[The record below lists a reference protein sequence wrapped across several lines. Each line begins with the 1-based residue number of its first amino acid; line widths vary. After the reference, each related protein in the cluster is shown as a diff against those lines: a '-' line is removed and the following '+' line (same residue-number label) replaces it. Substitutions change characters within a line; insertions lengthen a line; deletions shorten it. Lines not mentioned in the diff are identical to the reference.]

1 MAVHE
6 ERPGGDGRSTAP
18 ALAAFGC
25 ADLVL
30 LRAAVRPPEPQPAGP
45 APMPTGPED
54 DLAVLRQAAADT
66 LLREAL
72 ALSSPS
78 LSAVLDTVAEGRTP
92 RARELRRAARA
103 VTRYRLRMGG
113 RATPFGL
120 LAGVS
125 AAGFAPEP
133 AARWGTGHIK
143 HVRADMGWISGIV
156 DRLERDPAVLARLRV
171 TANDLCTVRG
181 DRLVLPFV
189 PRAEQ
194 GQSLQEVTIRHT
206 EAVQRTFELAATPL
220 AWSALPALLHDAYP
234 DAPPA
239 AVERMPAE
247 LVRHGMLLTDLRP
260 PLDGTDPLDHVLG
273 LLAGHEG
280 TYAPDS
286 RHIVAELV
294 AVRDAL
300 TRYAA
305 LPPGEGRAELTAA
318 SARMQ
323 QLQPGERTV
332 QVDLALDAHI
342 GLPECVRDEAES
354 AARTLAALT
363 AGRPGPHSL
372 RVYHADFLERYG
384 TDRAVPLLELL
395 DPERGLGLP
404 AGYGPG
410 PGPVTG
416 SAPAEGTSARDRLLI
431 ALAQETTM
439 AGERELVLDNE
450 LLTALSAAD
459 PDPDLGPPPSFDLLA
474 ELLADSVDAMAA
486 GDFRL
491 VAGGVSAVA
500 GAVAGRFGHVLG
512 EAAKGVGD
520 VVRSV
525 PTRNPQALR
534 AQLTF
539 RTRTGKAA
547 NVSAVPQW
555 LDHTISVSA
564 FTDRSAP
571 HALALTDLA
580 VVAGTRRLAL
590 VSVTL
595 GREIVPTLPSMLRPG
610 GNAPDL
616 ARFLEE
622 IGRSGDGAWPGWD
635 WGAADAL
642 PCLPRVR
649 HGRTVL
655 AAARWRP
662 ADPALHAPATEPGAW
677 RRRFTRWRTRA
688 GVPRH
693 VASVFADHRI
703 PLDLDDPAHLELLR
717 HEWQRRPGAYL
728 QEPPAGGAYGN
739 GWAGGRS
746 TEIAF
751 PLVRTTAG
759 TAPPP
764 AFGPARPSTV
774 YGPGSPWLY
783 AKLYC
788 SPERQD
794 ALLARELPELLDRL
808 PEGVDRWFFLRYRD
822 PAPHLRLRFH
832 GTGLLPRLGEWHQEL
847 RQQGLC
853 GRMVID
859 GYEPEWERY
868 GGPEAMAAA
877 EAAFQ
882 ADSQAC
888 VEQLALIRAGTLMA
902 DPRVVAAANYVD
914 LLHRFHAGTGDD
926 PRNAALRLL
935 DGEGP
940 DGHRA
945 APMALR
951 REARRLIA
959 VDGHWHELGRLPG
972 GAELLRIWDR
982 RGPAVAAYG
991 ARLRELGDA
1000 AWGSGATAVASLLHM
1015 HHNRLAGTVRKAEE
1029 ESLALARTA
1038 VRAHVDRERART

>member
-1 MAVHE
+1 MHQE
-6 ERPGGDGRSTAP
+6 GPGGGGRSTAP
-18 ALAAFGC
+18 APAAFGC

-30 LRAAVRPPEPQPAGP
+30 LRAAVRPPGPEFSGP
-45 APMPTGPED
+45 APT
-54 DLAVLRQAAADT
+54 DLAVLEQAAADA
-66 LLREAL
+66 LLREAV

-78 LSAVLDTVAEGRTP
+78 LSAVLDAVAEGRTL
-92 RARELRRAARA
+92 RAKEIRRAARA
-103 VTRYRLRMGG
+103 VTRYRLRMSG

-120 LAGVS
+120 LAGVT
-125 AAGFAPEP
+125 AAGFAPDP
-133 AARWGTGHIK
+133 AARWGDGHTK
-143 HVRADMGWISGIV
+143 HVRADMGWLSGVV

-194 GQSLQEVTIRHT
+194 GQLLQEVTVRHT
-206 EAVQRTFELAATPL
+206 EAVRRTFELAVTPL
-220 AWSALPALLHDAYP
+220 AWTELLALLRDAYP
-234 DAPPA
+234 DAPAA

-247 LVRHGMLLTDLRP
+247 LVHRGMLLTELRP

-273 LLAGHEG
+273 LLAGHEE
-280 TYAPDS
+280 TLSADS
-286 RHIVAELV
+286 RHIVAELA
-294 AVRDAL
+294 AVREAL
-300 TRYAA
+300 TGYAA

-318 SARMQ
+318 TALMQ

-332 QVDLALDAHI
+332 QVDLALDADI
-342 GLPECVRDEAES
+342 RLPESVRAEAES
-354 AARTLAALT
+354 AARTLAALA
-363 AGRPGPHSL
+363 AGRPGPHHM
-372 RVYHADFLERYG
+372 RAFHADFLERYG
-384 TDRAVPLLELL
+384 TGRAVPLLELL

-404 AGYGPG
+404 AGYGPE
-410 PGPVTG
+410 PVTG
-416 SAPAEGTSARDRLLI
+416 PAHGEGTDARDRLLL

-439 AGERELVLDNE
+439 AGERELVLDDA
-450 LLTALSAAD
+450 LLTALSPAAD
-459 PDPDLGPPPSFDLLA
+459 PDPGLPPSFDLLA

-491 VAGGVSAVA
+491 VVGGVSAVA
-500 GAVAGRFGHVLG
+500 GAVAGRFGHLLG
-512 EAAKGVGD
+512 DAAKGTGD
-520 VVRSV
+520 VVRSA

-539 RTRTGKAA
+539 RTRTGRAA
-547 NVSAVPQW
+547 NVSTVPQW

-564 FTDRSAP
+564 FADRSAP
-571 HALALTDLA
+571 HTLALADLA
-580 VVAGTRRLAL
+580 VVADLRRLAL
-590 VSVTL
+590 VSSTL
-595 GREIVPTLPSMLRPG
+595 GREIVPTLPSMLLPR

-622 IGRSGDGAWPGWD
+622 IARSGDGAWPGWD

-662 ADPALHAPATEPGAW
+662 ADPALYAPATEPGEW
-677 RRRFTRWRTRA
+677 RRRFTHWRTRA

-703 PLDLDDPAHLELLR
+703 PLDLDDPAQLELLR

-739 GWAGGRS
+739 GWAGGRA
-746 TEIAF
+746 TEIAL

-759 TAPPP
+759 TTPPP
-764 AFGPARPSTV
+764 VFGPASPRTV
-774 YGPGSPWLY
+774 HGPGSSWLY

-794 ALLARELPELLDRL
+794 ALLAGKVPELLERL

-832 GTGLLPRLGEWHQEL
+832 GAGLLPRLGEWHREL

-877 EAAFQ
+877 EAAFE
-882 ADSQAC
+882 ADSRAC
-888 VEQLALIRAGTLMA
+888 LEQLALTRAGTLTL
-902 DPRVVAAANYVD
+902 DPRVLVAANYVD
-914 LLHRFHAGTGDD
+914 LVHRFHAGAGEK
-926 PRNAALRLL
+926 AALRLL

-940 DGHRA
+940 EGHRA
-945 APMALR
+945 APKSLR
-951 REARRLIA
+951 GEARRIIA
-959 VDGHWHELGRLPG
+959 PDGDWHELGRLPG

-982 RGPAVAAYG
+982 RGPAVTAYG

-1000 AWGSGATAVASLLHM
+1000 AWGSEATAVAAVLHM

-1038 VRAHVDRERART
+1038 VRAHIDRERART

>member
-1 MAVHE
+1 MTVHQ
-6 ERPGGDGRSTAP
+6 ERPSGDSRSTDPAP
-18 ALAAFGC
+18 AAFGC

-30 LRAAVRPPEPQPAGP
+30 LRAAVRPPRPV
-45 APMPTGPED
+45 PTGHP
-54 DLAVLRQAAADT
+54 LAVLEQAAADA
-66 LLREAL
+66 LLREAV

-78 LSAVLDTVAEGRTP
+78 LSAVLDAVAEGRTL
-92 RARELRRAARA
+92 RAKEIRRAARA
-103 VTRYRLRMGG
+103 VTRYRLRMSG

-125 AAGFAPEP
+125 AAGFAPGP
-133 AARWGTGHIK
+133 VARWGDGHTK
-143 HVRADMGWISGIV
+143 HVRADMGWVSGVV

-194 GQSLQEVTIRHT
+194 GQPLQEVTVRHT
-206 EAVQRTFELAATPL
+206 EAVRRTVELTAVPL
-220 AWSALPALLHDAYP
+220 AWTELQALLRDAYP
-234 DAPPA
+234 DAPAA

-247 LVRHGMLLTDLRP
+247 LVRRGMLLTELRP

-273 LLAGHEG
+273 LLAGHED
-280 TYAPDS
+280 TLSPDS
-286 RHIVAELV
+286 RRIVAELT
-294 AVRDAL
+294 AIRGAL
-300 TRYAA
+300 TDYAA
-305 LPPGEGRAELTAA
+305 LPPGQGRAELTAA
-318 SARMQ
+318 TARMQ
-323 QLQPGERTV
+323 RLQPGERTV
-332 QVDLALDAHI
+332 QVDLALDAQV
-342 GLPECVRDEAES
+342 GLPESVRAEAES
-354 AARTLAALT
+354 AGRTLAALA
-363 AGRPGPHSL
+363 AGRPGPHHL
-372 RVYHADFLERYG
+372 RVFHADFLERYG

-410 PGPVTG
+410 PATGPAHAG
-416 SAPAEGTSARDRLLI
+416 GTDARDRLLL

-439 AGERELVLDNE
+439 AGERELVLDDA
-450 LLTALSAAD
+450 LLTALSAAGTSAATD
-459 PDPDLGPPPSFDLLA
+459 PDPGPPPSFDLLA

-491 VAGGVSAVA
+491 VVGGVSPVA
-500 GAVAGRFGHVLG
+500 GAVAGRFGHLLG
-512 EAAKGVGD
+512 DAAEDIGA

-525 PTRNPQALR
+525 PTRNPQATH

-539 RTRTGKAA
+539 RPRTGKAA
-547 NVSAVPQW
+547 NVSTVPQW

-564 FTDRSAP
+564 FADRSAP
-571 HALALTDLA
+571 HTLALADLA
-580 VVAGTRRLAL
+580 VVADPRRLAL

-595 GREIVPTLPSMLRPG
+595 GREIVPTLPSMLLPR

-622 IGRSGDGAWPGWD
+622 IARSGDGAWPGWD

-662 ADPALHAPATEPGAW
+662 ADPALYDPATEPGEW
-677 RRRFTRWRTRA
+677 QRRFTHWRTRA

-703 PLDLDDPAHLELLR
+703 PLDLDDSAQRELLR
-717 HEWQRRPGAYL
+717 HEWQRRSGAFL
-728 QEPPAGGAYGN
+728 QEPPAGGVYGN
-739 GWAGGRS
+739 GWAGGRA

-759 TAPPP
+759 TAVPPV
-764 AFGPARPSTV
+764 FGPARPRTV
-774 YGPGSPWLY
+774 HGPGSSWLY
-783 AKLYC
+783 AKLHC

-794 ALLARELPELLDRL
+794 ALLTRQLPELLELLERL

-877 EAAFQ
+877 EAAFE
-882 ADSQAC
+882 ADSRAC
-888 VEQLALIRAGTLMA
+888 LEQLQLTRAGTLPL
-902 DPRVVAAANYVD
+902 DPRVLAAANYVD
-914 LLHRFHAGTGDD
+914 LVHRFHAEAGDG
-926 PRNAALRLL
+926 RKAALRLL

-940 DGHRA
+940 EGHRA

-951 REARRLIA
+951 REARRIIDP
-959 VDGHWHELGRLPG
+959 DGDWGELGSLPG

-991 ARLRELGDA
+991 ARLRGLGAA
-1000 AWGSGATAVASLLHM
+1000 AWSSEETAVAALLHM
-1015 HHNRLAGTVRKAEE
+1015 HHNRLAGTVRRAEE
-1029 ESLALARTA
+1029 ESFALARTA
-1038 VRAHVDRERART
+1038 VRAHVDRERTRT